1 MKASSS
7 LLLAGTMGDSLPHS
21 AVPLD
26 PAGKLSILG
35 NQCLEFSFELLSL
48 RSYIYLNTTSDVMVH
63 N

>member
-48 RSYIYLNTTSDVMVH
+48 RSYIYLNTT
-63 N
+63 